1 MSDEKSK
8 TEPKVEEKPKPAAKA
23 PPGSAGESSDPAVH
37 QLLADRQTAE
47 SNDDKKA
54 IEDIDHKLADL
65 GVTI

>member
-1 MSDEKSK
+1 MSEEKSK
-8 TEPKVEEKPKPAAKA
+8 PELKAESKPAAKA
-23 PPGSAGESSDPAVH
+23 PLGVAGESSDPAVH

-54 IEDIDHKLADL
+54 IEAVDHKLADL

>member
-8 TEPKVEEKPKPAAKA
+8 TEPKAEEKPKPAAKA

-47 SNDDKKA
+47 SNGDEKA
-54 IEDIDHKLADL
+54 VEDIDKALGEL